1 MGSFC
6 LTPETSIPRRPV
18 LRIHLKQEVIIS
30 VGLFALLLFSSFQ
43 NHSSYLTLPV
53 KQEDPNKTARFALL
67 KKTTEEVFEVKKD
80 SFEYHKDYVTQE
92 EGRSV
97 KIYSMVWVGK
107 IFNPFDRQALI
118 AYSLNDSMLYVEV
131 RHQIGKVWVHR
142 FQYTSNVSK
151 SWDKLQEPVLIMEGE
166 HAENVLFIASK
177 NGLSVYKGINGD
189 KWIYSKG
196 SFKKL
201 NE

>member
-1 MGSFC
+1 M
-6 LTPETSIPRRPV
+6 RPV
-18 LRIHLKQEVIIS
+18 LRIHLKQEAIIS
-30 VGLFALLLFSSFQ
+30 VGLFSLLLFGSFQ
-43 NHSSYLTLPV
+43 NYSPLPAYPV
-53 KQEDPNKTARFALL
+53 KQEDINKAARFALL
-67 KKTTEEVFEVKKD
+67 KKTTEQVFEAKKD

-92 EGRSV
+92 EGRAV

-151 SWDKLQEPVLIMEGE
+151 SWDKLPEPVLIMQGE
-166 HAENVLFIASK
+166 HEENVLFIAAKS
-177 NGLSVYKGINGD
+177 GLSVYKGINGD